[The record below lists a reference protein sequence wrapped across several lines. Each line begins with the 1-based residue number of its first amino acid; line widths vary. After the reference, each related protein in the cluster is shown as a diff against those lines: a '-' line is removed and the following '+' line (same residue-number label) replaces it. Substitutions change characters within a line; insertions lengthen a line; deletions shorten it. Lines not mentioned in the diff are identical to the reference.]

1 MNILN
6 YTNFFNID
14 IYFNTYD
21 KINKTKTIKNK
32 WIKIK
37 NINII

>member
-14 IYFNTYD
+14 IYFNIYD